1 MAKTRQKITLTFQPG
16 TRSALKKIAA
26 EKGVSVSA
34 LMREITKNVCT
45 QK

>member
-1 MAKTRQKITLTFQPG
+1 MSKARQKITLTLKHSAK
-16 TRSALKKIAA
+16 SALKKIAA

-34 LMREITKNVCT
+34 LMREITRTLCT

>member
-1 MAKTRQKITLTFQPG
+1 MAKARQKITLTLKHSAH
-16 TRSALKKIAA
+16 SALKKIAA
-26 EKGVSVSA
+26 EKNVSVSA